1 MKIAIGFLD
10 YERHDFTKIVLK
22 SIAEAGYP
30 FDLFT
35 IQKKGIAAAMNE
47 IIDKTRDYDAVC
59 FCANDIIMPNNFL
72 VHMIRY
78 AERIEESGMIGIH
91 TVQELPEVSFINSLP
106 VHRIFTAF
114 GNVLLTRKAIDT
126 IGYFNEKH
134 DPYGMQDAD
143 YAFRLNKSGFV
154 NYYIPNLRADHIGH
168 DVGQQ
173 TEYRLM
179 KDEGLR
185 KAEAIYNENCFEYD
199 RNENYTIFERQM
211 L

>member
-22 SIAEAGYP
+22 NIAEAGYP

-35 IQKKGIAAAMNE
+35 VQKKGIAAALNE
-47 IIDKTRDYDAVC
+47 IIDKTREYDAVC
-59 FCANDIIMPNNFL
+59 FCANDILMPSNFL
-72 VHMIRY
+72 IHMIKY
-78 AERIEESGMIGIH
+78 AEAIEESGMIGIH
-91 TVQELPEVSFINSLP
+91 TVQPLPEVSFINGIP
-106 VHRIFTAF
+106 IHRIFTAF
-114 GNVLLTRKAIDT
+114 GNVMLTRKVIDSV
-126 IGYFNEKH
+126 GYFNEKH

-143 YAFRLNKSGFV
+143 YAFRLNKLGFI

-179 KDEGLR
+179 KDEGLK
-185 KAEAIYNENCFEYD
+185 KAEAIYNELCFEYD
-199 RNENYTIFERQM
+199 KSENYTIFERQM
-211 L
+211 I